1 MQISYFS
8 PLLKLLPFSTMS
20 MQIPFSSLLI
30 KSSNPASFS
39 KSITLSSEYELS
51 ISKLNF
57 SVPVNMVGSQ
67 GITVTFFLRQCIST
81 SKIFTSSIRISPSII
96 SMILDKDRQIVLFPA
111 PVLPTIPIF
120 SPDLTSNVK
129 SFRTTSVFGR
139 YYKNTL
145 RNSTLPSSG
154 QSGLSLSNFESS
166 SLWLISS
173 YGTLIC

>member
-1 MQISYFS
+1 MHISYFS

-57 SVPVNMVGSQ
+57 NVPVNMVGSQ

-81 SKIFTSSIRISPSII
+81 SKIFTSSISISPSII
-96 SMILDKDRQIVLFPA
+96 SMILDKDRQIVLLPA

-120 SPDLTSNVK
+120 SPGLTSNVK
-129 SFRTTSVFGR
+129 FFRTTSVLGLYF
-139 YYKNTL
+139 KNTFL
-145 RNSTLPSSG
+145 NSTFPLSG
-154 QSGLSLSNFESS
+154 HSGLYLNSLSN
-166 SLWLISS
+166 
-173 YGTLIC
+173 